1 MTPFKTLSA
10 IATPFGAHNIDT
22 DVIIPSRFL
31 KSVSK
36 TGMGRGAFHTLRFN
50 ADETPKADSLFDT
63 ARNSTAQILIA
74 GENFGCGSSREHAA
88 WALED
93 LGYRVVIAAG
103 YSDIFSGNAFKN
115 GLLTVVLPQEQI
127 DRLMAIA
134 GDVEITVDLENQV
147 VTTPYQD
154 RFTFEI
160 DPFRKHC
167 LVNGLDEI
175 ALTLAEADKI
185 RTFETALKIS
195 RPWIDGAAGKVAA

>member
-50 ADETPKADSLFDT
+50 ADETPKAGSLFDT
-63 ARNSTAQILIA
+63 ARSRQAQVLIA

-103 YSDIFSGNAFKN
+103 FSDIFSGNAFKN

-175 ALTLAEADKI
+175 ALTLAKADKI
-185 RTFETALKIS
+185 KTYETALKIN
-195 RPWIDGAAGKVAA
+195 RPWIDGAAGKQAA